1 LTYIYFG
8 HDALIGSPNL
18 FRTISHFWLKKR
30 ADQAKIPSMNKTQ
43 LTRFE
48 LTRPAALV
56 LIGLM
61 LLGAVGCAG
70 PSYRFYKAT
79 WFGKLKPGMS
89 REAVTELIGP
99 PAEIARRQMPD
110 EMREVWVYHVR
121 NLNPQNHLYPT
132 IRLLVFSNGTMVA
145 VDPTNPYSP
154 DLSPRV
160 AAVPEATPVA
170 AP

>member
-1 LTYIYFG
+1 MNGETNLNQVR
-8 HDALIGSPNL
+8 LIRRG
-18 FRTISHFWLKKR
+18 TW
-30 ADQAKIPSMNKTQ
+30 A
-43 LTRFE
+43 
-48 LTRPAALV
+48 

-61 LLGAVGCAG
+61 LLGAVGCGG

-89 REAVTELIGP
+89 REAVTELIGT
-99 PAEIARRQMPD
+99 PAEIARRQTGD
-110 EMREVWVYHVR
+110 ELREVWVYHVK

-145 VDPTNPYSP
+145 LDPTNPYSP
-154 DLSPRV
+154 DLAPRTV
-160 AAVPEATPVA
+160 STSEGTPAA